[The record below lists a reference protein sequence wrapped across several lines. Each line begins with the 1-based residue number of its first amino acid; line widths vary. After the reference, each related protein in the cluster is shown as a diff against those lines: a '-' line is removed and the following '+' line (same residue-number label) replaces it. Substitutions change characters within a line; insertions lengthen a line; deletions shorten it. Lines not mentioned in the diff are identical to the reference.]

1 MSIAVIYSRARAG
14 IAAPLVTVEVHIAL
28 GLPRFS
34 IVGLPETVVKES
46 KDRVRSALINSGF
59 EFPARNITVNLGPAD
74 LPKEGGRFDL
84 PIAIGI
90 LVALKQISAALLED
104 YEFAGELA
112 LTGDIR
118 AIIGI
123 LPFTLATKNAKR
135 KLILP
140 FENANEASLANAFI
154 FPAKHLLEVCAH
166 LNQQTLLEV
175 YKNNNTVVSRNFMDL
190 TDVRGH
196 QQAKRALEI
205 AAAGRHSL
213 LMHGQPGSGKTML
226 ASRLISILPELNENE
241 ALEVA
246 SIYSISCQKF
256 DFSKWRNRPFRAPH
270 HTASSVALVGGGAH
284 PKPGE
289 ISLSHHGILFLD
301 ELPEFRRDVLEALRE
316 PLESGYISI
325 SRAALQTQFPA
336 RFQLIAAMNPCPCG
350 FYGDANGDCNCT
362 VEQIQKYQK
371 KISGPFLDRIDLY
384 IPVSRVAN
392 DALLAQPTGENSEAI
407 KLRVMKTQAVQ
418 MQRADKLNADLLPKE
433 IDTFCKMEQKAKTF
447 MQENMEKLK
456 LSARSFHRVLKVSR
470 TIADLEQAN
479 EISFLH
485 ISEALSLRR
494 SWK

>member
-166 LNQQTLLEV
+166 LNQQALLEV
-175 YKNNNTVVSRNFMDL
+175 YKNNNTVVLRNFMDL